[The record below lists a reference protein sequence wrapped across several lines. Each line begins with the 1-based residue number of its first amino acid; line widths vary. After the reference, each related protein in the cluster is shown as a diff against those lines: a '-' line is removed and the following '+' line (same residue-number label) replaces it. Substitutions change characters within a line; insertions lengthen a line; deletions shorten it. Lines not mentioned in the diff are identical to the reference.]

1 MDSPL
6 KAEAPV
12 AARQQDRLPL
22 AVGLDVGS
30 VVFFVAAGRRTHEQD
45 PAITGLIETAAPFLL
60 GLLLAWIVARAWRS
74 PESVRTGLV
83 IWPLTVLFGMLLRN
97 VVFDDGTALSF
108 VIVTAGFLGLTLVG
122 WRAVVALIDRNRN
135 RA

>member
-12 AARQQDRLPL
+12 AARQRDRLPL
-22 AVGLDVGS
+22 AAGLDVGS

-60 GLLLAWIVARAWRS
+60 GLLLAWIVARGWRS
-74 PESVRTGLV
+74 PESMRTGLV
-83 IWPLTVLFGMLLRN
+83 IWPLTVLFGMLLRD

-122 WRAVVALIDRNRN
+122 WRAVVALIDRNR
-135 RA
+135 A

>member
-1 MDSPL
+1 VDSPL

>member
-12 AARQQDRLPL
+12 AARQPDRLPL

-45 PAITGLIETAAPFLL
+45 PAIAGLIETAAPFLL

-74 PESVRTGLV
+74 PESMRTGLV

-108 VIVTAGFLGLTLVG
+108 VIVAAGFLGLTLVG
-122 WRAVVALIDRNRN
+122 WRAVVALIDRRRS

>member
-1 MDSPL
+1 
-6 KAEAPV
+6 
-12 AARQQDRLPL
+12 
-22 AVGLDVGS
+22 
-30 VVFFVAAGRRTHEQD
+30 
-45 PAITGLIETAAPFLL
+45 
-60 GLLLAWIVARAWRS
+60 LAWIVARAWRS

>member
-45 PAITGLIETAAPFLL
+45 PAIAGLIETAAPFLL

-74 PESVRTGLV
+74 PESMRTGLV

-108 VIVTAGFLGLTLVG
+108 VIVAAGFLGLTLVG
-122 WRAVVALIDRNRN
+122 WRAVVALIDRRRS

>member
-30 VVFFVAAGRRTHEQD
+30 VVFFVAAGRRTHDQD

-74 PESVRTGLV
+74 PESVRMGLV

-122 WRAVVALIDRNRN
+122 WRAVVALIDRSRN